1 MRKTFTFSR
10 LAALLLTA
18 IMALPLWADG
28 DPIPEEWNKDGGYT
42 EETPVNLEKTFPIG
56 TQFNIIEEFPAL
68 AGKTLLFNYSG
79 NYDDIPASDNESA
92 CVFEVSGPQW
102 VSGHQFAVLTLGDG
116 YCIAGGD
123 AQMTVWSF
131 DYYYDDLNFRN
142 IYTKKY
148 TYNITIHVSNELQP
162 GYAGGSEADPTAI
175 HDIKMYVNEKRD
187 NWITF
192 YTCQASYF
200 SAYEEKP
207 AYLDVDC
214 YEVTDENYNQYPT
227 LTSSDASIVQ
237 IGTASYNPNLPTI
250 EALAPGTVTITV
262 TSLDPGENYTQVT
275 KTFKVTVLEGYQE
288 HPGEGGLHFTN
299 LNRHNPDF
307 PLFKA
312 YTGHGFALPTLV
324 NETGLPNSELQFSST
339 NTNVA
344 TIDENGVITLTG
356 EFGDTRISVEQRYYP
371 KNHSDMFDLAV
382 TDPFTVKGAAV
393 APSQYD
399 DILND
404 GGSLKYIP
412 ETHTFVM
419 EDMHVDYLN
428 GGQLTESNYDVLHD
442 NASIIQSVPT
452 SFINWDMPDD
462 VNIYLIGSNE
472 ILNANRIVLTDT
484 TICHN
489 VTFTGHG
496 SLYAK
501 IYYSSFVNG
510 VYTNSFV
517 QGGND
522 YREVIAEGD
531 TVTNITI
538 DGASVTVDRDVTY
551 DLHYPNFYSQVIS
564 GNKLKVINSGYIHAN
579 LVGSIWGISRAKAVI
594 SLNELETDAT
604 TELYSYLEWDSNPFG
619 YNYDDPTGKKY
630 MSKTFLQQGGWAVE
644 FETGPTITV
653 AATAMN
659 YNFRWEDP
667 GTSDDIMFQNSA
679 AAQFQGGQGVLMY
692 SGYTDAQVENA
703 LKTLGPGTASW
714 YNAIPGALTLYLA
727 EGSGSFTLNSIV
739 NPGYLLKVMIVYG
752 DKTHKLSFTGNGS
765 SQSYVGQYMLGRDS
779 YAAIYLQ
786 QAPAGAPARRAPQ
799 QKLDAPGI
807 ILSGLS
813 ADPEYVGPMET
824 VTAKQDP
831 DAAGNYYATFY
842 YSDKNYRLPNDG
854 TEAYYA
860 TIDGS
865 GNLQMTLVAENNNV
879 ILKDHAVILKATKA
893 TIGLIPELD
902 VPTYPVMPEA
912 TTAANALEGVDF
924 ETAAPANCY
933 VLSGHSADNSVHG
946 VGFYQFTGTLAAHK
960 AYIIYGGGAGAPK
973 RMRFIF
979 NTPTGLENGKTQM
992 MRSEK
997 LIENGQ
1003 LIIIKNGVRYNAQG
1017 QIVK

>member
-1 MRKTFTFSR
+1 MRKFTYLSR
-10 LAALLLTA
+10 V
-18 IMALPLWADG
+18 MAMLFTVMMTIPLWADG
-28 DPIPEEWNKDGGYT
+28 NPIPEEWNKDGGYT
-42 EETPVNLEKTFPIG
+42 EETPVNLQKAFPIG
-56 TQFNIIEEFPAL
+56 TQFNIIEEFPVL
-68 AGKTLLFNYSG
+68 AGKTLLFNYG
-79 NYDDIPASDNESA
+79 GDYDDIPKSDNESA

-116 YCIAGGD
+116 YCLAGGE
-123 AQMTVWSF
+123 AHMTVWSF

-148 TYNITIHVSNELQP
+148 TYNITITVTNELQP
-162 GYAGGSEADPTAI
+162 GYDVNYNEAQEADPSVI
-175 HDIKMYVNEKRD
+175 HDIKMYVGETRE
-187 NWITF
+187 NWIGF
-192 YTCQASYF
+192 FACQVLNYDMTVGTI
-200 SAYEEKP
+200 
-207 AYLDVDC
+207 DVDC
-214 YEVTDENYNQYPT
+214 GQVYDDNTHSRFPT
-227 LTSSDASIVQ
+227 LTSSDANIVT
-237 IGTASYNPNLPTI
+237 IGTAGYGMPNI
-250 EALAPGTVTITV
+250 HAEAPGEAIITV
-262 TSLDPGENYTQVT
+262 QSPDPGENYTAVS
-275 KTFKVTVLEGYQE
+275 KTFKVTVLEGSQE
-288 HPGEGGLHFTN
+288 HPGEGGLHFSN

-307 PLFKA
+307 PLFRA

-324 NETGLPNSELQFSST
+324 NETGLPNSELQFSSD
-339 NTNVA
+339 NPNVA
-344 TIDENGVITLTG
+344 TIDANGVISLTG
-356 EFGDTRISVEQRYYP
+356 VYGSTRISVEQRYYP
-371 KNHSDMFDLAV
+371 KNHSDMFDLVV
-382 TDPFTVKGAAV
+382 TDPFYVMGSAV
-393 APSQYD
+393 SPSQYN

-404 GGSLKYIP
+404 GGSLKYNP
-412 ETHTFVM
+412 ETHTFTM
-419 EDMHVDYLN
+419 EDLHKDFLE
-428 GGQLTESNYDVLHD
+428 GQSFTEDEKYHYLHD
-442 NASIIQSVPT
+442 DIHN
-452 SFINWDMPDD
+452 FIDWNMPDD
-462 VNIYLIGSNE
+462 INIYLIGHNE
-472 ILNANRIVLTDT
+472 ILNANRIVMTDT
-484 TICHN
+484 TICNN
-489 VTFTGHG
+489 VSFSGSG

-501 IYYSSFVNG
+501 IYFNSFVNG
-510 VYTNSFV
+510 VRTNAVV
-517 QGGND
+517 QGATD
-522 YREVIAEGD
+522 YREAEAEGD
-531 TVTNITI
+531 ITTNITI

-564 GNKLKVINSGYIHAN
+564 GNKLKVINSGYIHAK

-604 TELYSYLEWDSNPFG
+604 TELYSYLEWDSDPFG

-659 YNFRWEDP
+659 YNFMWEDP

-692 SGYTDAQVENA
+692 SGYTDAQVEDA

-739 NPGYLLKVMIVYG
+739 NPGYLLKVMIVDG

-786 QAPAGAPARRAPQ
+786 QASAGAPERRAPQ

-879 ILKDHAVILKATKA
+879 ILKDHAVILKATKP

-912 TTAANALEGVDF
+912 TTAANALEGVDG
-924 ETAAPANCY
+924 ETAAPANCF
-933 VLSGHSADNSVHG
+933 VLSGHSTDNSVTG
-946 VGFYQFTGTLAAHK
+946 VGFYQFSGTLAAHK
-960 AYIIYGGGAGAPK
+960 AYLIYGGAPSPAH

-979 NTPTGLENGKTQM
+979 NNEQTVTGIENAQNSDI
-992 MRSEK
+992 RSQK
-997 LIENGQ
+997 VVENGQ
-1003 LIIIKNGVRYNAQG
+1003 LFIIRNGIKYNAAGQIIK
-1017 QIVK
+1017 

>member
-1 MRKTFTFSR
+1 MRKFTLFSR

-28 DPIPEEWNKDGGYT
+28 NPIPEEWNKDAGYT
-42 EETPVNLEKTFPIG
+42 EETPVNLQKEFPIG

-68 AGKTLLFNYSG
+68 AGKTFFVNYGG
-79 NYDDIPASDNESA
+79 NYYNIPASDNQDV
-92 CVFEVSGPQW
+92 CVFGVSVPQW
-102 VSGHQFAVLTLGDG
+102 ASGHQFDVFTLGDG

-123 AQMTVWSF
+123 AHMTVWSF
-131 DYYYDDLNFRN
+131 DYYYDDLNLRN

-148 TYNITIHVSNELQP
+148 TYNITIHVSNKLQP

-175 HDIKMYVNEKRD
+175 HDIKMYEGEKRE

-192 YTCQASYF
+192 YACQASYF
-200 SAYEEKP
+200 SAYEENP
-207 AYLDVDC
+207 AYLDVHCD
-214 YEVTDENYNQYPT
+214 EVTDEYYNQYPT

-237 IGTASYNPNLPTI
+237 IGTASYNPNLPTL

-262 TSLDPGENYTQVT
+262 TSIDPGEYYTQVT
-275 KTFKVTVLEGYQE
+275 KTFKVTVMEGVQQ

-299 LNRHNPDF
+299 LNRHDPDF
-307 PLFKA
+307 PLFSA
-312 YTGHGFALPTLV
+312 YTGHEFALPTLV
-324 NETGLPNSELQFSST
+324 NETGLPNSELQFSSD
-339 NTNVA
+339 NPSVA
-344 TIDENGVITLTG
+344 TIDENGVISLTG
-356 EFGDTRISVEQRYYP
+356 AFGETRISVEQRYYP
-371 KNHSDMFDLAV
+371 KNHSDRFVLV
-382 TDPFTVKGAAV
+382 VSDPFSVMGSAV
-393 APSQYD
+393 SPSQYN

-404 GGSLKYIP
+404 GGSLKYNP
-412 ETHTFVM
+412 ETHTFTM
-419 EDMHVDYLN
+419 TNLYKNFLAGHSFTEDEKYHY
-428 GGQLTESNYDVLHD
+428 LHD
-442 NASIIQSVPT
+442 DIHN
-452 SFINWDMPDD
+452 FIDWNMPDD
-462 VNIYLIGSNE
+462 INIYLIGHNE
-472 ILNANRIVLTDT
+472 ILNANRIVMTDT
-484 TICHN
+484 TICNN
-489 VTFTGHG
+489 VSFSGSG

-501 IYYSSFVNG
+501 IYFNSFVNG
-510 VYTNSFV
+510 VRTNAV
-517 QGGND
+517 VRGYND
-522 YREVIAEGD
+522 YREVEAEGD
-531 TVTNITI
+531 ITTNITI
-538 DGASVTVDRDVTY
+538 DGASVTIERDVTY
-551 DLHYPNFYSQVIS
+551 DINYPNFYSQVIS

-594 SLNELETDAT
+594 SLNELQTDAT
-604 TELYSYLEWDSNPFG
+604 TELYSYLEWDSDPFG
-619 YNYDDPTGKKY
+619 YNYDDPNGKKY

-739 NPGYLLKVMIVYG
+739 NPGYLLKVMIVDG

-831 DAAGNYYATFY
+831 DATGNYYSTFY
-842 YSDKNYRLPNDG
+842 YKEQNYRLSNDG

-860 TIDGS
+860 TIDAN
-865 GNLQMTLVAENNNV
+865 GNLQMTLVAENDNV
-879 ILKDHAVILKATKA
+879 ILKDHAVILKATKP
-893 TIGLIPELD
+893 TIGLIPEFST
-902 VPTYPVMPEA
+902 PTYPVKPEA
-912 TTAANALEGVDF
+912 NTAANQLQGVDI

-933 VLSGHSADNSVHG
+933 VLSGRSADGNTTG
-946 VGFYQFTGTLAAHK
+946 VGFYEFSGTLAAHK
-960 AYIIYGGGAGAPK
+960 AYLTYGGAGAPQ

-979 NTPTGLENGKTQM
+979 NNEQQATGLDNTNSAFK
-992 MRSEK
+992 SEK
-997 LIENGQ
+997 RIEDGQ

>member
-1 MRKTFTFSR
+1 MRKKITLFSR
-10 LAALLLTA
+10 IAAVLLMA

-28 DPIPEEWNKDGGYT
+28 NPIPEEWNMDQGYT
-42 EETPVNLEKTFPIG
+42 EETPVNLQKAFPIG
-56 TQFNIIEEFPAL
+56 TQFNIIEEFPVL
-68 AGKTLLFNYSG
+68 AGKTLLFNYEG
-79 NYDDIPASDNESA
+79 NYDDIPASDNQSVCE
-92 CVFEVSGPQW
+92 FEVSGPQW

-116 YCIAGGD
+116 YCLAGGE
-123 AQMTVWSF
+123 AHMTVWSF

-148 TYNITIHVSNELQP
+148 TYNITITVTNELQP
-162 GYAGGSEADPTAI
+162 GYDVNYNEAQEPDPSVI
-175 HDIKMYVNEKRD
+175 HDIKMYVGETRE
-187 NWITF
+187 NWIGF
-192 YTCQASYF
+192 FACQVLNYDMT
-200 SAYEEKP
+200 EGTID
-207 AYLDVDC
+207 LDCGQVYDDN
-214 YEVTDENYNQYPT
+214 THSRFPT
-227 LTSSDASIVQ
+227 LTSSDANIVT
-237 IGTASYNPNLPTI
+237 IGTAGYGMPNI
-250 EALAPGTVTITV
+250 HAEAPGEAIITV
-262 TSLDPGENYTQVT
+262 QSPDPGEYYTAVT
-275 KTFKVTVLEGYQE
+275 KTFKVTVLEGEQL

-299 LNRHNPDF
+299 LNRHDPDNP
-307 PLFKA
+307 LYRA
-312 YTGHGFALPTLV
+312 YIGHGFALPTLV
-324 NETGLPNSELQFSST
+324 NETGLPNSELKFEST
-339 NTNVA
+339 NTDIA
-344 TIDENGVITLTG
+344 TIDENGVISLTG
-356 EFGDTRISVEQRYYP
+356 VFGETWISVEQKYHP
-371 KNHSDMFDLAV
+371 KYHSDMFNLAV
-382 TDPFTVKGAAV
+382 ADPFYVMGAAV
-393 APSQYD
+393 DPSDYN

-404 GGSLKYIP
+404 GGSLKYNP
-412 ETHTFVM
+412 ETHTFTM
-419 EDMHVDYLN
+419 TNLHKNFLDGHSFTEDEKYHY
-428 GGQLTESNYDVLHD
+428 LHD
-442 NASIIQSVPT
+442 DIHN
-452 SFINWDMPDD
+452 FIDWNMPDD
-462 VNIYLIGSNE
+462 INIYLIGHNE
-472 ILNANRIVLTDT
+472 ILNANRIVMTDT
-484 TICHN
+484 TICNN
-489 VTFTGHG
+489 VSFSGSG

-501 IYYSSFVNG
+501 IYFNSFVNG
-510 VYTNSFV
+510 VRTNAV
-517 QGGND
+517 VRGYND
-522 YREVIAEGD
+522 YREVEAEGD
-531 TVTNITI
+531 ITTNITI
-538 DGASVTVDRDVTY
+538 DGASVTIERDVTY
-551 DLHYPNFYSQVIS
+551 DINYPNFYSQVIS

-594 SLNELETDAT
+594 SLNELQTDAT
-604 TELYSYLEWDSNPFG
+604 TELYSYLEWDSDPFG
-619 YNYDDPTGKKY
+619 YNYDDPNDKIY

-692 SGYTDAQVENA
+692 SGYTDAQVEDA

-739 NPGYLLKVMIVYG
+739 NPGYLLKVMIVDG

-765 SQSYVGQYMLGRDS
+765 SQDYIGNYMLGRDS

-865 GNLQMTLVAENNNV
+865 GNLQMTLVAENDNV
-879 ILKDHAVILKATKA
+879 ILKDHAVILKATKP
-893 TIGLIPELD
+893 TIGLIPESD
-902 VPTYPVMPEA
+902 APTYPVMSAA
-912 TTAANALEGVDF
+912 TTAANALEGVDG

-933 VLSGHSADNSVHG
+933 VLSGKSADNSVTG
-946 VGFYQFTGTLAAHK
+946 VGFYEFNGTLAAHK
-960 AYIIYGGGAGAPK
+960 AYLIYGGSSAPK

-979 NTPTGLENGKTQM
+979 NNEQQATGIDNAAEALK
-992 MRSEK
+992 SEK
-997 LIENGQ
+997 RIENGH
-1003 LIIIKNGVRYNAQG
+1003 LIIIKNGVHYNAQG
-1017 QIVK
+1017 QVVK